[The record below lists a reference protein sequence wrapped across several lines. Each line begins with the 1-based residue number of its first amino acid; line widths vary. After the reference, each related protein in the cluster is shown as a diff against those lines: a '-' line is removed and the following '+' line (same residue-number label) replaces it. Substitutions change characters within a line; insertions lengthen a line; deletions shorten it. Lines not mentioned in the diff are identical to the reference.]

1 MEEPGVVAKEPV
13 IVAEEPGVV
22 AEEPGLL
29 MGRRLLQR
37 ILLTNQKGL
46 FLNLMN
52 IWNIFFGPHPN
63 PLVAF
68 SIFLRISYFF
78 TQTPKLIK

>member
-37 ILLTNQKGL
+37 RAGC
-46 FLNLMN
+46 FC
-52 IWNIFFGPHPN
+52 GDP
-63 PLVAF
+63 
-68 SIFLRISYFF
+68 
-78 TQTPKLIK
+78 

>member
-13 IVAEEPGVV
+13 IVAEEPGVVAEEPGVV

-46 FLNLMN
+46 FLNFMN
-52 IWNIFFGPHPN
+52 IWNIFFGPHP
-63 PLVAF
+63 
-68 SIFLRISYFF
+68 
-78 TQTPKLIK
+78 K